1 MALQEYAGA
10 IVMEINGR
18 EFEVIDLGVTAK
30 TGRKIVKTMNR
41 TGRAKG
47 FSRGVAEY
55 DLSMTVA
62 IPLTSDIDWEAVE
75 NAKIT
80 VFPASEGGRRES
92 YLDCFTLEVGAK
104 YSIDNEAR
112 RDIKM
117 ASLRKVTE

>member
-1 MALQEYAGA
+1 MKEYVGA
-10 IVMEINGR
+10 IVLEVDGR
-18 EFEVIDLGVTAK
+18 EYEVIDFNSDNQS
-30 TGRKIVKTMNR
+30 GRKVVKTMNR

-62 IPLTSDIDWEAVE
+62 IPLTSDIDWESVE

-104 YSIDNEAR
+104 YSVDNEAR